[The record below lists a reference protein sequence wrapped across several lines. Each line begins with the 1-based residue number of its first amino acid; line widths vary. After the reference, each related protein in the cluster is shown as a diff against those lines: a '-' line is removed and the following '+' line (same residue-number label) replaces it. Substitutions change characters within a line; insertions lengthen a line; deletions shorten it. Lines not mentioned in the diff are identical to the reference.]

1 MSAWNLVLPDDG
13 GLKCSR
19 WIWPTMLV
27 PTDLASEFLS
37 SSTATPPAW
46 RPLAAVF
53 CSTVHVLSLSHP
65 PLADWDRSL
74 FSPFFCLQIR
84 LGWIPINAWIFP
96 FCIYVFLSCILPL
109 DVATIGPYQIAR
121 FPIHKY
127 ASVWTLLYSAFGKLK
142 SNLLK
147 ISSD

>member
-1 MSAWNLVLPDDG
+1 MSAWNLVLPDSG

-27 PTDLASEFLS
+27 PTDLASESLS
-37 SSTATPPAW
+37 SSTAAPPAW
-46 RPLAAVF
+46 RPLASVF
-53 CSTVHVLSLSHP
+53 CSPVHVLPPPSGLRQIFILS
-65 PLADWDRSL
+65 
-74 FSPFFCLQIR
+74 FFCLQIR
-84 LGWIPINAWIFP
+84 LGWITINAWIFP

-127 ASVWTLLYSAFGKLK
+127 TSVWTLLYSAFGKLK